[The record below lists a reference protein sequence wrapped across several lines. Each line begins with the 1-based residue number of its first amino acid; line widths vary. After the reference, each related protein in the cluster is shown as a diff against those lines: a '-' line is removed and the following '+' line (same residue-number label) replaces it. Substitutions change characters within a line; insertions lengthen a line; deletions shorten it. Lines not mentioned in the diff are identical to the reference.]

1 MTALSLS
8 QFHLTDNNA
17 ISVLTYGVTG
27 IKDNPIKEVRVVG
40 HTDCAGVAA
49 CHKAVRPG
57 GGNVFNPDSV
67 LWAWLGP
74 LRELARLRM
83 DETPD
88 DLAVRNVRVQIQNVK
103 VVLGRLGRQSAVQ
116 VKGYIYNITNG
127 RLEPVSEL
135 I

>member
-1 MTALSLS
+1 
-8 QFHLTDNNA
+8 
-17 ISVLTYGVTG
+17 
-27 IKDNPIKEVRVVG
+27 
-40 HTDCAGVAA
+40 
-49 CHKAVRPG
+49 
-57 GGNVFNPDSV
+57 
-67 LWAWLGP
+67 
-74 LRELARLRM
+74 M